1 MHIESTPVTHIRD
14 QPVFK
19 IHIQN
24 DKGVSVVIT
33 NYGGIVMRLCVPD
46 KTGASENIV
55 AGFDRVE
62 DYTNDHPYF
71 GCIVGRFANR
81 IAKGKFVL
89 KDEEFQLAINNGP
102 NHLHGGPEG
111 FHRKVWKIK
120 DVIHHKDSA
129 GVLLSYTSADGEENY
144 PGELQVTVKYL
155 LNNSNELSI
164 EYSAKTDR
172 ATIINLTNHSYFN
185 LSAFRS
191 STILDHTLQFNAKKY
206 LPVDETAIPTGE
218 KRNVA
223 DTPFNFLTAKKIGEN
238 INEVEGGYDH
248 NFILSEIRSSEM
260 KQIATLIDP
269 SSGRKMNVHTDQP
282 GVQFYSGNF
291 LDGSITGIHGPYQ
304 KHAALCL
311 ETQHWPDSP
320 NQSKFPSVVLDP
332 GETYHTKTIYSFSID
347 A

>member
-1 MHIESTPVTHIRD
+1 MHIESTPVTHIGD
-14 QPVFK
+14 KPVFK
-19 IHIQN
+19 IHIEN
-24 DKGVSVVIT
+24 DKGVSVIIT
-33 NYGGIVMRLCVPD
+33 NYGGIVMKLCVPNKD
-46 KTGASENIV
+46 GAIENVV
-55 AGFDRVE
+55 AGFERVE

-89 KDEEFQLAINNGP
+89 KDEEYQLGINNGP
-102 NHLHGGPEG
+102 NHLHGGAEG

-120 DVIHHKDSA
+120 DIIHDKDSA
-129 GVLLSYTSADGEENY
+129 GVLLTYTSADGEENY
-144 PGELQVTVKYL
+144 PGELQVSVKYL
-155 LNNSNELSI
+155 LNNANELSL
-164 EYSAKTDR
+164 EYTARTDR
-172 ATIINLTNHSYFN
+172 TTIINLTNHSYFN
-185 LSAFRS
+185 LSAFHS
-191 STILDHTLQFNAKKY
+191 STILDHTLQINAKKY

-218 KRNVA
+218 KRNVS
-223 DTPFNFLTAKKIGEN
+223 DTPFNFSEAKKIGERL
-238 INEVEGGYDH
+238 NEVEGGYDH

-260 KQIATLIDP
+260 KQIATLVDP

-291 LDGSITGIHGPYQ
+291 LDGSIRGVHGVYQ

-320 NQSKFPSVVLDP
+320 NQPKFPSVVLGP
-332 GETYHTKTIYSFSID
+332 GETYHTKTIYSFSIE